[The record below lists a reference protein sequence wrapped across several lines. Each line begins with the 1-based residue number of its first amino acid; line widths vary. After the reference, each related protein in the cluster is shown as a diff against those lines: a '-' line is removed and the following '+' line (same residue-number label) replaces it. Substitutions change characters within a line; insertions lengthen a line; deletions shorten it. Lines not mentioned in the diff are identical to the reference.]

1 VTDARFFG
9 ILALFAISLL
19 VIGFVLGWTMKD
31 ERSD

>member
-19 VIGFVLGWTMKD
+19 VIGFIVGWAANPNGD
-31 ERSD
+31 D